1 MVSTLVVMAPLD
13 LHVISIVDAVLYSDL
28 KRGSGRIRGI
38 LDAAIDFS
46 DIIQKC
52 MSQATYVLS
61 LARKSGH
68 NRRIRLYLPYSSDWM
83 LRRDA
88 VIQVVGQQINLQ
100 RKIPGKESI
109 AEVQNQQGN
118 KLQLALD
125 LTKA

>member
-1 MVSTLVVMAPLD
+1 
-13 LHVISIVDAVLYSDL
+13 
-28 KRGSGRIRGI
+28 
-38 LDAAIDFS
+38 
-46 DIIQKC
+46 
-52 MSQATYVLS
+52 
-61 LARKSGH
+61 
-68 NRRIRLYLPYSSDWM
+68 M